1 MQDMRSDAEIV
12 QAVLGGDVNAFEAL
26 VLRYQK
32 KVYNTV
38 LRLTGD
44 SVQAED
50 LSQEVFLKIFR
61 GLSSFRGESSFST
74 YIYRVAANTAIDA
87 LRRREAPTVSLSA
100 ENEEGEEFE
109 LALPDPGPLP
119 VELLESRERRQ
130 AIRAAIDALP
140 EHHRTVILL
149 RELDGMSYQDIA
161 KVMGLTEGTVKSRI
175 NRARARLR
183 QLLLEGNF
191 FEERATKEKDL
202 EETALKTNLEACDEI
217 ARQLRMRNLAGL
229 VVIDFIDMEEPANN
243 HAIEKRMKE
252 ALKKDRSRIQVG
264 KMSCFGLLEISRQRM
279 HSSFWESNYQTCPC
293 CNGKGMVRTTES
305 GAVMVLRGI
314 EEEGIKNRS
323 SKVIV
328 TVPSDVALYILN
340 HKRQN
345 LVALEHRYKMEIV
358 ISADDSIK
366 NISDYTIERT
376 KCVKSEPETAKEQ
389 PKPAEETNISS
400 LEETVIE
407 ESGMENESGEPAGND
422 NNYRRRNGR
431 RDNRRNRRNGRDRNE
446 RNGRFNRNNQENNT
460 HEQPVKEKQQAVI
473 LYNSHEDTTSS
484 ANSEGEEKKEK
495 TAWWKKIIG

>member
-12 QAVLGGDVNAFEAL
+12 QAVLGGDVNAFETL

-140 EHHRTVILL
+140 EHPRTVILL

-191 FEERATKEKDL
+191 FEERATKEKD
-202 EETALKTNLEACDEI
+202 NG
-217 ARQLRMRNLAGL
+217 AR
-229 VVIDFIDMEEPANN
+229 
-243 HAIEKRMKE
+243 KE
-252 ALKKDRSRIQVG
+252 V
-264 KMSCFGLLEISRQRM
+264 RQ
-279 HSSFWESNYQTCPC
+279 
-293 CNGKGMVRTTES
+293 
-305 GAVMVLRGI
+305 A
-314 EEEGIKNRS
+314 
-323 SKVIV
+323 
-328 TVPSDVALYILN
+328 
-340 HKRQN
+340 
-345 LVALEHRYKMEIV
+345 
-358 ISADDSIK
+358 
-366 NISDYTIERT
+366 
-376 KCVKSEPETAKEQ
+376 
-389 PKPAEETNISS
+389 
-400 LEETVIE
+400 
-407 ESGMENESGEPAGND
+407 
-422 NNYRRRNGR
+422 
-431 RDNRRNRRNGRDRNE
+431 
-446 RNGRFNRNNQENNT
+446 
-460 HEQPVKEKQQAVI
+460 
-473 LYNSHEDTTSS
+473 
-484 ANSEGEEKKEK
+484 
-495 TAWWKKIIG
+495 

>member
-12 QAVLGGDVNAFEAL
+12 QAVLGGNVNAFEAL

-191 FEERATKEKDL
+191 FEERATKEKD
-202 EETALKTNLEACDEI
+202 NG
-217 ARQLRMRNLAGL
+217 AR
-229 VVIDFIDMEEPANN
+229 
-243 HAIEKRMKE
+243 KE
-252 ALKKDRSRIQVG
+252 V
-264 KMSCFGLLEISRQRM
+264 RQ
-279 HSSFWESNYQTCPC
+279 
-293 CNGKGMVRTTES
+293 
-305 GAVMVLRGI
+305 A
-314 EEEGIKNRS
+314 
-323 SKVIV
+323 
-328 TVPSDVALYILN
+328 
-340 HKRQN
+340 
-345 LVALEHRYKMEIV
+345 
-358 ISADDSIK
+358 
-366 NISDYTIERT
+366 
-376 KCVKSEPETAKEQ
+376 
-389 PKPAEETNISS
+389 
-400 LEETVIE
+400 
-407 ESGMENESGEPAGND
+407 
-422 NNYRRRNGR
+422 
-431 RDNRRNRRNGRDRNE
+431 
-446 RNGRFNRNNQENNT
+446 
-460 HEQPVKEKQQAVI
+460 
-473 LYNSHEDTTSS
+473 
-484 ANSEGEEKKEK
+484 
-495 TAWWKKIIG
+495 